1 VILDLS
7 HAHEIRFAALRALES
22 LAEEMHH
29 DGGVLWLAGVH
40 RDTATLLEK
49 SGSTIPW
56 VAEEPV
62 PGLSVRRC
70 IERLRDR
77 PPEQGRRNDEA

>member
-1 VILDLS
+1 
-7 HAHEIRFAALRALES
+7 
-22 LAEEMHH
+22 MHH